1 MKKIKNILTAA
12 ILTAGGFLAGCTSV
26 ADELTELSL
35 TRCLEP
41 LNLEYT
47 ISNGDSVIFNWDLV
61 SGSDQFALQIAENDG
76 TFETEDGKLTS
87 AVIKDLIVTADKV
100 PYGIKLTADQKY
112 FFRVQAQTS
121 ANDKEPSKWAV
132 SADTISTYAV
142 RSSLFPEV
150 TGRTSSSI
158 TISWNEDPEV
168 THILCTPREGTPVR
182 YELTDED
189 IKAHTATVDG
199 LTASTNYT
207 VILYYMSAS
216 RGELSLYTMP
226 DLSGIAPVTTVEDLK
241 QAFTDGAAT
250 VVVSMAGSPYE
261 LGSVDLTKEM
271 ELYGLEDADGTR
283 PVIMGTVSVN
293 GTIDHFRC
301 EGIEWNGNG
310 YEIGRPVQIKDAT
323 TTSINEVIFKN
334 CTITGFEN
342 GIFYSSDKVTNS
354 DVGTLTFEGCD
365 IYDIPGSGGDGID
378 IRDIDDKDVVKFGN
392 INFINNTVYNS
403 FRTFMRIDEF
413 VNITGKITVRNNT
426 IMGVSTFDNSNNR
439 GIIGIQA
446 TSAAGKIEFSSN
458 LFLHMETASTMS
470 KHSKN
475 LPISSFTFSNNHF
488 FDVNEEFFNDQ
499 CSEANAI
506 AGGGSVLAA
515 DPCFNSAGMNFH
527 LTNSSMLN
535 AKVGDPR
542 WFVAYVEPPIDNNLT
557 LITGAKT
564 WDLTDASIFSG
575 SIKTTQVKDQLRII
589 ADDAH
594 EVILADSLV
603 FTAAA
608 DISRAGIPNA
618 GALEFLVDKPG
629 SLIIETLDYDGN
641 TGNHIVVSLN
651 GTVKGG
657 VATNSDMRGT
667 SQKIVIEG
675 IEEQSSIYLYPS
687 GPIAITTLSWSN
699 DVSPVNTAL
708 QTPEVT
714 ATPNSVGETAEPV
727 TVTWNAVPGAASY
740 SFSFGSISTEVT
752 DTEYTIPADAF
763 SVLGSG
769 GYPVTVIAN
778 PAEGDIYNTASSAGT
793 ATISV
798 VKGSS
803 GPASVS
809 TVAELFQYVAAGQP
823 VELKTGTYDF
833 TTATGISGLNDDGV
847 YTITDNLE
855 MTAAEGADVTING
868 AFKLGAGAKDITID
882 GITFKGN
889 NSIGNFMEDVE
900 GETNATSIT
909 IRNCVLTG
917 YSKSIIYNSKAN
929 SAIGELIISN
939 NMIYDNG
946 AGQGAFDF
954 REGSATSITLENNTL
969 YNGHREVMRVDIN
982 VTGKVIIANNTFAY
996 IIGGNKRGYARFN
1009 ASVNGGIEVSKNLYL
1024 NIPWKDDGSLDSN
1037 QNYPFI
1043 SETKDN
1049 TVTFSNNFFFNV
1061 GNNWFSGDVDQ
1072 TTATKNGGSV
1082 LTTVP
1087 VANAA
1092 NGDFSVTDATVK
1104 AAGAGDPRWLK

>member
-310 YEIGRPVQIKDAT
+310 YEIGRHIQIEKGA
-323 TTSINEVIFKN
+323 SITEVTFRN
-334 CTITGFEN
+334 CTITELEN
-342 GIFYSSDKVTNS
+342 GLFYSNKEYGANI
-354 DVGTLTFEGCD
+354 GTITYEGCT
-365 IYDIPGSGGDGID
+365 IYDIPGSGGDGLD
-378 IRDIDDKDVVKFGN
+378 IREGN
-392 INFINNTVYNS
+392 SLGSINFTNNTVYNS
-403 FRTFMRIDEF
+403 FRTFLRIDKN
-413 VNITGKITVRNNT
+413 VTLTGKVTISNNT
-426 IMGVSTFDNSNNR
+426 LMGLCTKIEGSNNR
-439 GIIGIQA
+439 GLFA
-446 TSAAGKIEFSSN
+446 VRSAGTVEISSN
-458 LFLHMETASTMS
+458 LLLHMTGLATFMSTS
-470 KHSKN
+470 SDN
-475 LPISSFTFSNNHF
+475 IAASSFTISNNHY
-488 FDVNEEFFNDQ
+488 FDVAETFFNER
-499 CSEANAI
+499 CTEANAI

-629 SLIIETLDYDGN
+629 SLIIETLDYDDN

-752 DTEYTIPADAF
+752 DTEYTIPADVF

-798 VKGSS
+798 VKGGS
-803 GPASVS
+803 GTPVVS
-809 TVAELFQYVAAGQP
+809 TLDEAFEYLQAGQP
-823 VELKTGTYDF
+823 VQLAAGTYDF
-833 TTATGISGLNDDGV
+833 TTATGITGLDDDGA
-847 YTITDNLE
+847 YTITNDFDLS
-855 MTAAEGADVTING
+855 AAEGADVTING
-868 AFKLGAGAKDITID
+868 CFILGASNNGSPYSVKLD
-882 GITFKGN
+882 GISFTGSKDRFIEGTTECPSPSIEVTNCEISGYGSSLLSTASSTAPCNYGEVIFSN
-889 NSIGNFMEDVE
+889 NYIHDIGNKAA
-900 GETNATSIT
+900 GIQQRGGGNITSIIFT
-909 IRNCVLTG
+909 NNVV
-917 YSKSIIYNSKAN
+917 SNS
-929 SAIGELIISN
+929 L
-939 NMIYDNG
+939 
-946 AGQGAFDF
+946 
-954 REGSATSITLENNTL
+954 REFI
-969 YNGHREVMRVDIN
+969 RVDSKNGNSSISD
-982 VTGKVIIANNTFAY
+982 KVDISSNTFYRIKA
-996 IIGGNKRGYARFN
+996 GGESYFIRIQCT
-1009 ASVNGGIEVSKNLYL
+1009 VNNGINVSKNIVARTPVDEDGKTKNGTYRF
-1024 NIPWKDDGSLDSN
+1024 IDSSTDDNSPLTTSA
-1037 QNYPFI
+1037 
-1043 SETKDN
+1043 
-1049 TVTFSNNFFFNV
+1049 NFFYECTH
-1061 GNNWFSGDVDQ
+1061 NWFSGIDEAKS
-1072 TTATKNGGSV
+1072 TENGGAV
-1082 LTTVP
+1082 LTADP
-1087 VANAA
+1087 LPNAA
-1092 NGDFSVTDATVK
+1092 SGNFSVTGEAAT
-1104 AAGAGDPRWLK
+1104 AGAGATWPK

>member
-12 ILTAGGFLAGCTSV
+12 ILAAGGFLAGCTSV

-150 TGRTSSSI
+150 TGRTSTSI
-158 TISWNEDPEV
+158 TLSWNEDPEV

-189 IKAHTATVDG
+189 IKAHTATIDEG
-199 LTASTNYT
+199 LTPSTNYT
-207 VILYYMSAS
+207 VTLYYMSAS

-226 DLSGIAPVTTVEDLK
+226 DLSGIATVSTVEDLK
-241 QAFTDGAAT
+241 QAFTDGAAE

-261 LGSVDLTKEM
+261 LGSVDLTKDM
-271 ELYGLEDADGTR
+271 EIYGLENADGTR
-283 PVIMGTVSVN
+283 PVIKGTVSVN

-310 YEIGRPVQIKDAT
+310 YEIGRHIQIEKGA
-323 TTSINEVIFKN
+323 SITEVTFRN
-334 CTITGFEN
+334 CTITELEN
-342 GIFYSSDKVTNS
+342 GLFYSNKEYGAKI
-354 DVGTLTFEGCD
+354 GTITYEGCT
-365 IYDIPGSGGDGID
+365 IYDIPGSGGDGLD
-378 IRDIDDKDVVKFGN
+378 IREGN
-392 INFINNTVYNS
+392 SLGSINFTNNTVYNS
-403 FRTFMRIDEF
+403 FRTFLRIDKN
-413 VNITGKITVRNNT
+413 VTLTGKVTISNNT
-426 IMGVSTFDNSNNR
+426 LMGLCTEIEGSNNR
-439 GIIGIQA
+439 GLFA
-446 TSAAGKIEFSSN
+446 VRSAGTVEISSN
-458 LFLHMETASTMS
+458 LLLHMTGLATFMSTS
-470 KHSKN
+470 SDN
-475 LPISSFTFSNNHF
+475 IAASSFTISNNHY
-488 FDVNEEFFNDQ
+488 FDVAETFFNER

-542 WFVAYVEPPIDNNLT
+542 WFVAYVEPPIDNNLIP
-557 LITGAKT
+557 ITGAKT

-629 SLIIETLDYDGN
+629 SLVIETLDYDGN

-714 ATPNSVGETAEPV
+714 ATPNSIGETAEPV

-752 DTEYTIPADAF
+752 GTEYTIPADVF

-798 VKGSS
+798 VKG
-803 GPASVS
+803 GGGTPVVS
-809 TVAELFQYVAAGQP
+809 TLDEAFEYLQAGQP
-823 VELKTGTYDF
+823 VQLAAGTYDF
-833 TTATGISGLNDDGV
+833 TTATGITGLDDDGA
-847 YTITDNLE
+847 YTITNDFDLS
-855 MTAAEGADVTING
+855 AAEGADVTING
-868 AFKLGAGAKDITID
+868 CFILGASNNGSPYSVKLD
-882 GITFKGN
+882 GISFTGSKDRFIEGTTECPSPSIEVTNCEISGYGSSLLSTASSTAPCNYGEVIFSN
-889 NSIGNFMEDVE
+889 NYIHDIGNKAA
-900 GETNATSIT
+900 GIQQRGGGNITSIVFT
-909 IRNCVLTG
+909 NNVV
-917 YSKSIIYNSKAN
+917 SNS
-929 SAIGELIISN
+929 L
-939 NMIYDNG
+939 
-946 AGQGAFDF
+946 
-954 REGSATSITLENNTL
+954 REFI
-969 YNGHREVMRVDIN
+969 RVDSKNGNSSISD
-982 VTGKVIIANNTFAY
+982 KVDISSNTFYRIKA
-996 IIGGNKRGYARFN
+996 GGESYFIRIQCT
-1009 ASVNGGIEVSKNLYL
+1009 VNNGINVSKNIVARTPVDEDGKTKNGTYRF
-1024 NIPWKDDGSLDSN
+1024 IDSSTDDNSTLTTSA
-1037 QNYPFI
+1037 
-1043 SETKDN
+1043 
-1049 TVTFSNNFFFNV
+1049 NFFYECTH
-1061 GNNWFSGDVDQ
+1061 NWFSGIDEA
-1072 TTATKNGGSV
+1072 TSTANGGAV
-1082 LTTVP
+1082 LTADP
-1087 VANAA
+1087 LPNAA
-1092 NGDFSVTDATVK
+1092 SGNFTVTGDAAT
-1104 AAGAGDPRWLK
+1104 AGAGATWPK

>member
-182 YELTDED
+182 YDLTDED
-189 IKAHTATVDG
+189 IKAHTATIDEG

-226 DLSGIAPVTTVEDLK
+226 DLSGIATVSTVEDLK
-241 QAFTDGAAT
+241 QAFTDGAPKI
-250 VVVSMAGSPYE
+250 VVSMAGSPYE
-261 LGSVDLTKEM
+261 LGSVDLTKNM
-271 ELYGLEDADGTR
+271 ELYGQEDADGTR

-378 IRDIDDKDVVKFGN
+378 IRDIDNKEVVKFGN

-403 FRTFMRIDEF
+403 FRTFMRIDEY

-458 LFLHMETASTMS
+458 LFLHMETVSTMS
-470 KHSKN
+470 SHNKN

-499 CSEANAI
+499 CTEANAI

-557 LITGAKT
+557 IITGAKT

-629 SLIIETLDYDGN
+629 SLVIETLDYDGN

-752 DTEYTIPADAF
+752 GTEYTIPADAF

-798 VKGSS
+798 VKGGS
-803 GPASVS
+803 GTPVVS
-809 TVAELFQYVAAGQP
+809 TLDEAFKYLEAGQP
-823 VELKTGTYDF
+823 VQLAAGEYTF
-833 TTATGISGLNDDGV
+833 TETFVINNNFTLS
-847 YTITDNLE
+847 
-855 MTAAEGADVTING
+855 AAEGATVTIKDAAFEFGSGTYELNLTGIKFVGNSGISVFISGANG
-868 AFKLGAGAKDITID
+868 EKPNITISDCEISNYGRTLIYDAINYGDITFTNNYIHDFGSSGGGGIDLRSDSSVGTVIFTNNVVANGFRDLFRIDGSSLTELVITNNTIYKVAGGNSTGLAKITPAATNGVNIAKNVFIDMPNYPFVKGGNQTFNKDRKSNYFYFSNGTIPSGLFDGSKIKQDEVTIITTNPVPNAGSNNFSVTGEAATAGAGATWPK
-882 GITFKGN
+882 
-889 NSIGNFMEDVE
+889 
-900 GETNATSIT
+900 
-909 IRNCVLTG
+909 
-917 YSKSIIYNSKAN
+917 
-929 SAIGELIISN
+929 
-939 NMIYDNG
+939 
-946 AGQGAFDF
+946 
-954 REGSATSITLENNTL
+954 
-969 YNGHREVMRVDIN
+969 
-982 VTGKVIIANNTFAY
+982 
-996 IIGGNKRGYARFN
+996 
-1009 ASVNGGIEVSKNLYL
+1009 
-1024 NIPWKDDGSLDSN
+1024 
-1037 QNYPFI
+1037 
-1043 SETKDN
+1043 
-1049 TVTFSNNFFFNV
+1049 
-1061 GNNWFSGDVDQ
+1061 
-1072 TTATKNGGSV
+1072 
-1082 LTTVP
+1082 
-1087 VANAA
+1087 
-1092 NGDFSVTDATVK
+1092 
-1104 AAGAGDPRWLK
+1104 

>member
-12 ILTAGGFLAGCTSV
+12 ILAAGGFLAGCTSV

-182 YELTDED
+182 YDLTDED

-199 LTASTNYT
+199 LTPSTNYT

-261 LGSVDLTKEM
+261 LGSVDLTKDM
-271 ELYGLEDADGTR
+271 ELYGQEDADGTR

-310 YEIGRPVQIKDAT
+310 YEIGRHIQMANGASVTDVT
-323 TTSINEVIFKN
+323 FRN
-334 CTITGFEN
+334 CTITGLEN
-342 GIFYSSDKVTNS
+342 GLFYSSTTDGAI
-354 DVGTLTFEGCD
+354 VGTVTYEGCT
-365 IYDIPGSGGDGID
+365 IYDNPGSGGDGLD
-378 IRDIDDKDVVKFGN
+378 IRNGELGS
-392 INFINNTVYNS
+392 INFTNNTVYNS
-403 FRTFMRIDEF
+403 FRSFLRIDDKVTF
-413 VNITGKITVRNNT
+413 TGKITISNNT
-426 IMGVSTFDNSNNR
+426 LMGLCTEIEGTNNR
-439 GIIGIQA
+439 GLFAVRASGA
-446 TSAAGKIEFSSN
+446 EGKVELSSN
-458 LFLHMETASTMS
+458 LLLHMTGLSTFMS
-470 KHSKN
+470 TSGAN
-475 LPISSFTFSNNHF
+475 LAASSFVLSNNHY
-488 FDVNEEFFNDQ
+488 FDVAETFFNEK
-499 CSEANAI
+499 CTEANAI

-629 SLIIETLDYDGN
+629 SLVIETLDYDGN

-752 DTEYTIPADAF
+752 GTEYTIPADAF

-1043 SETKDN
+1043 SETNGN

>member
-12 ILTAGGFLAGCTSV
+12 ILAAGGFLAGCTSV

-182 YELTDED
+182 YDLTDED

-199 LTASTNYT
+199 LTPSTNYT

-226 DLSGIAPVTTVEDLK
+226 DLSGIATVSTVEDLK
-241 QAFTDGAAT
+241 QAFTDGAAE

-261 LGSVDLTKEM
+261 LGSVDLTKNM

-310 YEIGRPVQIKDAT
+310 YEIGRHIQMADGASVTDVT
-323 TTSINEVIFKN
+323 FRN
-334 CTITGFEN
+334 CTITGLEN
-342 GIFYSSDKVTNS
+342 GLFYSSTTNGAT
-354 DVGTLTFEGCD
+354 VGTVTYEGCT
-365 IYDIPGSGGDGID
+365 IYDNPGSGGDGLD
-378 IRDIDDKDVVKFGN
+378 IRNGN
-392 INFINNTVYNS
+392 LGSINFTNNTVYNS
-403 FRTFMRIDEF
+403 FRSFLRIDDKVTF
-413 VNITGKITVRNNT
+413 TGKITISNNT
-426 IMGVSTFDNSNNR
+426 LMGLCTEIEGSNNR
-439 GIIGIQA
+439 GLFAVRASGA
-446 TSAAGKIEFSSN
+446 EGKVELSSN
-458 LFLHMETASTMS
+458 LLLHMTGLSTFMS
-470 KHSKN
+470 TSGAN
-475 LPISSFTFSNNHF
+475 LAASSFVLSNNHY
-488 FDVNEEFFNDQ
+488 FDVAETFFNEK
-499 CSEANAI
+499 CTEANAI

-657 VATNSDMRGT
+657 VATNSDMRGS

-752 DTEYTIPADAF
+752 GTEYTIPADAF

-917 YSKSIIYNSKAN
+917 YSKSIIYNSKEN

-954 REGSATSITLENNTL
+954 RKGSATSITLENNTL

-996 IIGGNKRGYARFN
+996 IIGGDKRGYARFN

-1043 SETKDN
+1043 SKTNGN

-1072 TTATKNGGSV
+1072 TKATNNGGSV

-1092 NGDFSVTDATVK
+1092 NGDFTVTDATVK

>member
-150 TGRTSSSI
+150 TGRKSTSI
-158 TISWNEDPEV
+158 TLSWNEDPEV

-182 YELTDED
+182 YDLTDED

-199 LTASTNYT
+199 LTPSTNYT

-226 DLSGIAPVTTVEDLK
+226 DLSGIATTVYTVEDLK
-241 QAFTDGAAT
+241 QAFTDGAAE
-250 VVVSMAGSPYE
+250 VVVSMTGSPYE
-261 LGSVDLTKEM
+261 LGSVDLSKNM
-271 ELYGLEDADGTR
+271 EIYGLEDADGTR

-310 YEIGRPVQIKDAT
+310 YEIGRHIQIEKGA
-323 TTSINEVIFKN
+323 SITEVTFRN
-334 CTITGFEN
+334 CTITGLEN
-342 GIFYSSDKVTNS
+342 GLFYSNKEYGANI
-354 DVGTLTFEGCD
+354 GTITYEGCT
-365 IYDIPGSGGDGID
+365 IYDIPGSGGDGLD
-378 IRDIDDKDVVKFGN
+378 IREGN
-392 INFINNTVYNS
+392 SLGSINFTNNTVYNS
-403 FRTFMRIDEF
+403 FRTFLRIDKN
-413 VNITGKITVRNNT
+413 VTLTGKVTISNNT
-426 IMGVSTFDNSNNR
+426 LMGLCTEIEGSNNR
-439 GIIGIQA
+439 GLFA
-446 TSAAGKIEFSSN
+446 VRSAGTVEISSN
-458 LFLHMETASTMS
+458 LLLHMTGLATFMSTS
-470 KHSKN
+470 SDN
-475 LPISSFTFSNNHF
+475 IAASSFTISNNHY
-488 FDVNEEFFNDQ
+488 FDVAETFFNER
-499 CSEANAI
+499 CTEANAI

-752 DTEYTIPADAF
+752 GTEYTIPADVF

-798 VKGSS
+798 VKGGS
-803 GPASVS
+803 GTPVVS
-809 TVAELFQYVAAGQP
+809 TLDEAFEYLQAGQP
-823 VELKTGTYDF
+823 VQLAAGEYTF
-833 TTATGISGLNDDGV
+833 TEKF
-847 YTITDNLE
+847 TIKNNFNLS
-855 MTAAEGADVTING
+855 AAEGASVTIKDASFEFDGSSIELNLSGIKFVGNSSISVFISGANG
-868 AFKLGAGAKDITID
+868 IEPNITVSDCEISNYGRTLVYDAINYGDITFTNNYIHDFGYSGGGGIDLRSGSSVKTVTFTNNVVANGIRDLIRIDGSSLVELIITKNTIYKVNGGNSTGLAKITPVASNGVTITENVFIDMPNYTFVKGENKTFNGNLKSNYFYFSDNTVPSKLFDGSKIKQDDITILQ
-882 GITFKGN
+882 TNPVPNAGN
-889 NSIGNFMEDVE
+889 N
-900 GETNATSIT
+900 
-909 IRNCVLTG
+909 
-917 YSKSIIYNSKAN
+917 
-929 SAIGELIISN
+929 
-939 NMIYDNG
+939 
-946 AGQGAFDF
+946 
-954 REGSATSITLENNTL
+954 
-969 YNGHREVMRVDIN
+969 
-982 VTGKVIIANNTFAY
+982 
-996 IIGGNKRGYARFN
+996 
-1009 ASVNGGIEVSKNLYL
+1009 
-1024 NIPWKDDGSLDSN
+1024 
-1037 QNYPFI
+1037 
-1043 SETKDN
+1043 
-1049 TVTFSNNFFFNV
+1049 
-1061 GNNWFSGDVDQ
+1061 
-1072 TTATKNGGSV
+1072 
-1082 LTTVP
+1082 
-1087 VANAA
+1087 
-1092 NGDFSVTDATVK
+1092 DFSVTGEAAT
-1104 AAGAGDPRWLK
+1104 AGAGATWPK

>member
-168 THILCTPREGTPVR
+168 THILCTPRKGTPVR
-182 YELTDED
+182 YDLTDED
-189 IKAHTATVDG
+189 IKAHTATIDEG

-226 DLSGIAPVTTVEDLK
+226 DLSGIATTVSTVEDLK
-241 QAFTDGAAT
+241 QAFTDGAPKI
-250 VVVSMAGSPYE
+250 VVSMAGSPYE
-261 LGSVDLTKEM
+261 LGSVDLTKNM
-271 ELYGLEDADGTR
+271 ELYGQEDADGTR

-310 YEIGRPVQIKDAT
+310 YEIGRHIQIEKGA
-323 TTSINEVIFKN
+323 SITEVTFRN
-334 CTITGFEN
+334 CTITGLEN
-342 GIFYSSDKVTNS
+342 GLFYSNKGYSANI
-354 DVGTLTFEGCD
+354 GTITYEGCT
-365 IYDIPGSGGDGID
+365 IYDIPGSGGDGLD
-378 IRDIDDKDVVKFGN
+378 IREGN
-392 INFINNTVYNS
+392 SLGSINFTNNTVYNS
-403 FRTFMRIDEF
+403 FRTFLRIDKD
-413 VNITGKITVRNNT
+413 VTLTGKVTISNNT
-426 IMGVSTFDNSNNR
+426 LMGLCTEIEGSNNR
-439 GIIGIQA
+439 GLFAVRSVGTVEI
-446 TSAAGKIEFSSN
+446 SSN
-458 LFLHMETASTMS
+458 LLLHMTGLATFMSTS
-470 KHSKN
+470 SDN
-475 LPISSFTFSNNHF
+475 IAASSFTISNNHY
-488 FDVNEEFFNDQ
+488 FDVAETFFNER
-499 CSEANAI
+499 CTEANAI

-629 SLIIETLDYDGN
+629 SLVIETLDYDGN

-740 SFSFGSISTEVT
+740 SFSFGSISEEVT
-752 DTEYTIPADAF
+752 GTEYTIPADAF
-763 SVLGSG
+763 AVLSSG
-769 GYPVTVIAN
+769 GYPVSVIAN

-855 MTAAEGADVTING
+855 ITAAEGADVTING

-917 YSKSIIYNSKAN
+917 YSKSVIYNSKEN

-946 AGQGAFDF
+946 DGQGAFDF
-954 REGSATSITLENNTL
+954 RKGSATSITLENNTL

-996 IIGGNKRGYARFN
+996 IIGGDKRGYARFN

-1072 TTATKNGGSV
+1072 TTATNNGGSV

-1092 NGDFSVTDATVK
+1092 NGDFTVTDATVK

>member
-150 TGRTSSSI
+150 TGRTSTSI

-182 YELTDED
+182 YDLTDED
-189 IKAHTATVDG
+189 IKAHTATIDEG

-226 DLSGIAPVTTVEDLK
+226 DLSGIAPVSTVEDLK
-241 QAFTDGAAT
+241 QAFTDGAAK

-261 LGSVDLTKEM
+261 LGSVDLTKNM
-271 ELYGLEDADGTR
+271 ELYGQEDADGTR

-310 YEIGRPVQIKDAT
+310 YEIGRHIQIEKGA
-323 TTSINEVIFKN
+323 SITEVTFRN
-334 CTITGFEN
+334 CTITGLEN
-342 GIFYSSDKVTNS
+342 GLFYSNKGYSANI
-354 DVGTLTFEGCD
+354 GTITYDGCT
-365 IYDIPGSGGDGID
+365 IYDIPGSGGDGLD
-378 IRDIDDKDVVKFGN
+378 IREGN
-392 INFINNTVYNS
+392 SLGSINFTNNTVYNS
-403 FRTFMRIDEF
+403 FRTFLRIDKD
-413 VNITGKITVRNNT
+413 VTLTGKVTISNNT
-426 IMGVSTFDNSNNR
+426 LMGLCTEIEGSNNR
-439 GIIGIQA
+439 GLFA
-446 TSAAGKIEFSSN
+446 VRSAGTVEISSN
-458 LFLHMETASTMS
+458 LLLHMTGLATFMSTS
-470 KHSKN
+470 SDN
-475 LPISSFTFSNNHF
+475 IAASSFTISNNHY
-488 FDVNEEFFNDQ
+488 FDVAETFFNER
-499 CSEANAI
+499 CTEANAI

-542 WFVAYVEPPIDNNLT
+542 WLIAYVEPPIDNNLT

-629 SLIIETLDYDGN
+629 SLVIETLDYDGN

-752 DTEYTIPADAF
+752 GTEYTIPADAF

-798 VKGSS
+798 VKGGS
-803 GPASVS
+803 GTPVVS
-809 TVAELFQYVAAGQP
+809 TLDEAFEYLQAGQP
-823 VELKTGTYDF
+823 VQLAAGTY
-833 TTATGISGLNDDGV
+833 TLAGSGINGMSEDGV
-847 YTITDNLE
+847 YTITNNFDLSAE
-855 MTAAEGADVTING
+855 EGAEVIIIG
-868 AFKLGAGAKDITID
+868 GFKFGAGAANVSLN
-882 GITFKGN
+882 GIKFSGN
-889 NSIGNFMEDVE
+889 DEKISNFLEDVNE
-900 GETNATSIT
+900 DIITESVSVTNCEI
-909 IRNCVLTG
+909 TG
-917 YSKSIIYNSKAN
+917 YNKSIIYKAQAASTIKEIEFSNNYIHDMGTGQGSFDFRKGTIASLTVQNNVIANGSRDMVRADKDVTGAN
-929 SAIGELIISN
+929 SIIISN
-939 NMIYDNG
+939 NTFYN
-946 AGQGAFDF
+946 
-954 REGSATSITLENNTL
+954 IT
-969 YNGHREVMRVDIN
+969 
-982 VTGKVIIANNTFAY
+982 
-996 IIGGNKRGYARFN
+996 GGNSNGFARIR
-1009 ASVNGGIEVSKNLYL
+1009 ATITDGITISKNVFV
-1024 NIPWKDDGSLDSN
+1024 KMQSS
-1037 QNYPFI
+1037 NYPFVH
-1043 SETKDN
+1043 SNTKDAN
-1049 TVTFSNNFFFNV
+1049 TVKVDHNFFFDYHND
-1061 GNNWFSGDVDQ
+1061 WFSDMGQ
-1072 TTATKNGGSV
+1072 TEATANGGAV
-1082 LTTVP
+1082 LTADP
-1087 VANAA
+1087 IPNAA
-1092 NGDFSVTDATVK
+1092 SGNFSVTGDAAT
-1104 AAGAGDPRWLK
+1104 AGAGATWPK

>member
-168 THILCTPREGTPVR
+168 THILCTPRKGTPVR
-182 YELTDED
+182 YDLTDED

-199 LTASTNYT
+199 LTPSTNYT

-226 DLSGIAPVTTVEDLK
+226 DLSGIATTVSTVEDLK
-241 QAFTDGAAT
+241 QAFTDGAAE
-250 VVVSMAGSPYE
+250 VVVSMTGSPYD
-261 LGSVDLTKEM
+261 LGSVDLTKNM
-271 ELYGLEDADGTR
+271 EIYGLEDADGTR

-310 YEIGRPVQIKDAT
+310 YEIGRHIQIEKGA
-323 TTSINEVIFKN
+323 SITEVTFRN
-334 CTITGFEN
+334 CTITGLEN
-342 GIFYSSDKVTNS
+342 GLFYSNKGYSANI
-354 DVGTLTFEGCD
+354 GTITYDGCT
-365 IYDIPGSGGDGID
+365 IYDIPGSGGDGLD
-378 IRDIDDKDVVKFGN
+378 IREGN
-392 INFINNTVYNS
+392 SLGSINFTNNTVYNS
-403 FRTFMRIDEF
+403 FRTFLRIDKD
-413 VNITGKITVRNNT
+413 VTLTGKVTISNNT
-426 IMGVSTFDNSNNR
+426 LMGLCTEIEGSNNR
-439 GIIGIQA
+439 GLFA
-446 TSAAGKIEFSSN
+446 VRSAGTVEISSN
-458 LFLHMETASTMS
+458 LLLHMTGLATFMSTS
-470 KHSKN
+470 SDN
-475 LPISSFTFSNNHF
+475 IAASSFTISNNHY
-488 FDVNEEFFNDQ
+488 FDVAETFFNER
-499 CSEANAI
+499 CTEANAI

-575 SIKTTQVKDQLRII
+575 SIKTTQVKNQLRII

-629 SLIIETLDYDGN
+629 SLVIETLDYDGN

-752 DTEYTIPADAF
+752 GTEYTIPADAF

-798 VKGSS
+798 VKGGS
-803 GPASVS
+803 GTPVVS
-809 TVAELFQYVAAGQP
+809 TLDEAFKYLEAGQP
-823 VELKTGTYDF
+823 VQLAAGEYTF
-833 TTATGISGLNDDGV
+833 TETFVINNNFTLS
-847 YTITDNLE
+847 
-855 MTAAEGADVTING
+855 AAEGATVTIKDAAFEFGSGTYELNLTGIKFVGNSGISVFISGANG
-868 AFKLGAGAKDITID
+868 EKPNITISDCEISNYGRTLIYDAINYGDITFTNNYIHDFGSSGGGGIDLRSDSSVGTVIFTNNVVANGFRDLFRIDGSSLTELVITNNTIYKVAGGNSTGLAKITPAATNGVNIAKNVFIDMPNYPFVKGGNQTFNKDNKDLKSNYFYFSNGTIPSGLFDGSKIKQDEVTIITTNPVPNAGSNNFSVTGEAATAGAGATWPK
-882 GITFKGN
+882 
-889 NSIGNFMEDVE
+889 
-900 GETNATSIT
+900 
-909 IRNCVLTG
+909 
-917 YSKSIIYNSKAN
+917 
-929 SAIGELIISN
+929 
-939 NMIYDNG
+939 
-946 AGQGAFDF
+946 
-954 REGSATSITLENNTL
+954 
-969 YNGHREVMRVDIN
+969 
-982 VTGKVIIANNTFAY
+982 
-996 IIGGNKRGYARFN
+996 
-1009 ASVNGGIEVSKNLYL
+1009 
-1024 NIPWKDDGSLDSN
+1024 
-1037 QNYPFI
+1037 
-1043 SETKDN
+1043 
-1049 TVTFSNNFFFNV
+1049 
-1061 GNNWFSGDVDQ
+1061 
-1072 TTATKNGGSV
+1072 
-1082 LTTVP
+1082 
-1087 VANAA
+1087 
-1092 NGDFSVTDATVK
+1092 
-1104 AAGAGDPRWLK
+1104 

>member
-12 ILTAGGFLAGCTSV
+12 ILTAGGFLAGCTSI

-47 ISNGDSVIFNWDLV
+47 ISNGDSVVFNWDLV
-61 SGSDQFALQIAENDG
+61 TGSDQFALQIAENSG

-150 TGRTSSSI
+150 TGRTSTSI

-182 YELTDED
+182 YDLTDED
-189 IKAHTATVDG
+189 IKAHTATIDEG

-226 DLSGIAPVTTVEDLK
+226 DLSGIATVSTVEDLK
-241 QAFTDGAAT
+241 QAFTDGAPKI
-250 VVVSMAGSPYE
+250 VVSMAGSPYE
-261 LGSVDLTKEM
+261 LGSVDLTKNM
-271 ELYGLEDADGTR
+271 ELYGQEDADGTR

-310 YEIGRPVQIKDAT
+310 YEIGRHIQIEKGA
-323 TTSINEVIFKN
+323 SITEVTFQN
-334 CTITGFEN
+334 CTITGLEN
-342 GIFYSSDKVTNS
+342 GLFYSNKGYSANI
-354 DVGTLTFEGCD
+354 GTITYDGCT
-365 IYDIPGSGGDGID
+365 IYDIPGSGGDGLD
-378 IRDIDDKDVVKFGN
+378 IREGN
-392 INFINNTVYNS
+392 SLGSINFTNNTVYNS
-403 FRTFMRIDEF
+403 FRTFLRIDKD
-413 VNITGKITVRNNT
+413 VTLTGKVTISNNT
-426 IMGVSTFDNSNNR
+426 LMGLCTEIEGSNNR
-439 GIIGIQA
+439 GLFA
-446 TSAAGKIEFSSN
+446 VRSAGTVEISSN
-458 LFLHMETASTMS
+458 LLLHMTGLATFMSTS
-470 KHSKN
+470 SDN
-475 LPISSFTFSNNHF
+475 IAASSFTISNNHY
-488 FDVNEEFFNDQ
+488 FDVAETFFNER
-499 CSEANAI
+499 CTEANAI

-629 SLIIETLDYDGN
+629 SLVIETLDYDGN

-740 SFSFGSISTEVT
+740 SFSFGSISEEVT
-752 DTEYTIPADAF
+752 GTEYTIPADAF
-763 SVLGSG
+763 AVLSSG
-769 GYPVTVIAN
+769 GYPVSVIAN
-778 PAEGDIYNTASSAGT
+778 PAEGDIYNTASAAGT
-793 ATISV
+793 AVISV
-798 VKGSS
+798 VKGGS
-803 GPASVS
+803 GTPVVS
-809 TVAELFQYVAAGQP
+809 TLDEAFKYLQAGQP
-823 VELKTGTYDF
+823 VQLATGEYTFTETFTINNDFILSAEEGATVTIKDAAFEFGAGTYELNL
-833 TTATGISGLNDDGV
+833 TGIKFVGNTDIAVFISGASGEKPNITISDCEISNYGRTLIYEPIDFGDITFTNNYIHDFGSSGGGGIDIRSGGSVGTVTFTNNVVANGFRDLFRFDGSSLTELV
-847 YTITDNLE
+847 ITNNTIYKVNGGNSTGLAKITPVATNGVTITKNVFVDMPNYPFVKGGDQTFNGDLKSNYLYFSDGTVPE
-855 MTAAEGADVTING
+855 KLFDGSKIKQDQVTIITTNPVTDAENNNFTVTG
-868 AFKLGAGAKDITID
+868 EAATAGAGATWPK
-882 GITFKGN
+882 
-889 NSIGNFMEDVE
+889 
-900 GETNATSIT
+900 
-909 IRNCVLTG
+909 
-917 YSKSIIYNSKAN
+917 
-929 SAIGELIISN
+929 
-939 NMIYDNG
+939 
-946 AGQGAFDF
+946 
-954 REGSATSITLENNTL
+954 
-969 YNGHREVMRVDIN
+969 
-982 VTGKVIIANNTFAY
+982 
-996 IIGGNKRGYARFN
+996 
-1009 ASVNGGIEVSKNLYL
+1009 
-1024 NIPWKDDGSLDSN
+1024 
-1037 QNYPFI
+1037 
-1043 SETKDN
+1043 
-1049 TVTFSNNFFFNV
+1049 
-1061 GNNWFSGDVDQ
+1061 
-1072 TTATKNGGSV
+1072 
-1082 LTTVP
+1082 
-1087 VANAA
+1087 
-1092 NGDFSVTDATVK
+1092 
-1104 AAGAGDPRWLK
+1104 

>member
-150 TGRTSSSI
+150 TGRKSTSI
-158 TISWNEDPEV
+158 TLSWNEDPEV

-182 YELTDED
+182 YDLTDED

-199 LTASTNYT
+199 LTPSTNYT

-740 SFSFGSISTEVT
+740 TFKFHTTIEEEVT
-752 DTEYTIPADAF
+752 GTEYTIPADAF
-763 SVLGSG
+763 TALTSG

-778 PAEGDIYNTASSAGT
+778 PAEGDVYNTASAART
-793 ATISV
+793 IVISV
-798 VKGSS
+798 VKGGTS
-803 GPASVS
+803 GPVE
-809 TVAELFQYVAAGQP
+809 VENVDDLLQYIAAGRA
-823 VELKTGTYDF
+823 VILKDGTYDF
-833 TTATGISGLNDDGV
+833 RTATANGLDGAK
-847 YTITDNLE
+847 YTLSSDLN
-855 MTAAEGADVTING
+855 MTSAENAKPIVI
-868 AFKLGAGAKDITID
+868 ASFILGAGAKEVVLD
-882 GITFKGN
+882 GITFSGDNQDVGN
-889 NSIGNFMEDVE
+889 LIEDVS
-900 GETNATSIT
+900 ETDLES
-909 IRNCVLTG
+909 
-917 YSKSIIYNSKAN
+917 
-929 SAIGELIISN
+929 LIIKNCDIKEYGKSVLYINYESSIQNIELN
-939 NMIYDNG
+939 NNLMHDFG
-946 AGQGAFDF
+946 AGQAAFDF
-954 REGSATSITLENNTL
+954 RKGQGGNLTITNNTI
-969 YNGHREVMRVDIN
+969 YNGFREGLRDEIPFS
-982 VTGKVIIANNTFAY
+982 GKITVSNNTFAN
-996 IIGGNKRGYARFN
+996 ITGGNSRGMLRFN
-1009 ASVNGGIEVSKNLYL
+1009 NAVSNGIECSKNL
-1024 NIPWKDDGSLDSN
+1024 
-1037 QNYPFI
+1037 FI
-1043 SETKDN
+1043 SMPTGNFPFVSKEKTD
-1049 TVTFSNNFFFNV
+1049 VSFSANFFYDINET
-1061 GNNWFSGDVDQ
+1061 NWFTNDSVVDKN
-1072 TTATKNGGSV
+1072 TATGNGGAV
-1082 LTTVP
+1082 LSSSP
-1087 VANAA
+1087 VVDAD
-1092 NGDFSVTDATVK
+1092 NGDFTVTDTNVK
-1104 AAGAGDPRWLK
+1104 NAGAGDPRWLK